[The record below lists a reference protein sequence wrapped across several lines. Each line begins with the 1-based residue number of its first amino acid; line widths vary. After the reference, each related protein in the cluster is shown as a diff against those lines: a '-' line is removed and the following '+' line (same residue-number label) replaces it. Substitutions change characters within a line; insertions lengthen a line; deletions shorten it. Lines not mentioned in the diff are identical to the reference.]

1 MPEFFPFEQILLVLF
16 PRYAYL
22 GHMHHGTPFFQGF
35 SSILFGRPA
44 LSGLQKTLREVA
56 SLNTLSDFFETFGFL
71 IPDALLRR
79 RSSGANSRQ
88 RRFTL
93 HVTFWAFL
101 AQTLAPETSCRD
113 VVRKVQAWWLL
124 RAPKSSAGSSS
135 SAAYTKARQRLEP
148 KTIRSIG
155 DHLIDRLEARVQPSQ
170 LWLGRRV
177 RVVDGTTVSMPDSPE
192 NQEKYPQPSS
202 QKSGCGFPQM
212 RVVGLFSLAT
222 GALLDFAKSS
232 IHVHE
237 SILFGQLM
245 SILKIGDIVLADRG
259 FCSFHAFW
267 KMSQAGID
275 ALMRLNGVRKVD
287 FRKGKKLGPND
298 RLIAWKKPAQ
308 RPKGCTQEEY
318 DALPASMILR
328 HIRLTVS
335 ARGHRTQTITLV
347 TTLLDPVAYPLQKR
361 LSVESGGFSF
371 KRWRGRVCQGRT
383 RPGCE
388 GRRTSAAPSHSR

>member
-16 PRYAYL
+16 PRYEYL

-245 SILKIGDIVLADRG
+245 SILKIGDIVLA
-259 FCSFHAFW
+259 A
-267 KMSQAGID
+267 
-275 ALMRLNGVRKVD
+275 
-287 FRKGKKLGPND
+287 
-298 RLIAWKKPAQ
+298 
-308 RPKGCTQEEY
+308 
-318 DALPASMILR
+318 R
-328 HIRLTVS
+328 HFLF
-335 ARGHRTQTITLV
+335 
-347 TTLLDPVAYPLQKR
+347 
-361 LSVESGGFSF
+361 E
-371 KRWRGRVCQGRT
+371 
-383 RPGCE
+383 
-388 GRRTSAAPSHSR
+388 